1 MRVLVAGAHGKI
13 ARLLTRHLSADGH
26 EVVGLVRDPGQ
37 VPDLESDG
45 ARGVV
50 VDLERA
56 GADDVAAV
64 AQGCDAVVFA
74 AGAGPGSGAARKD
87 TVDRGA
93 AVLLADGAE
102 AAGVRPYV
110 LVSSTGVGAMQDG
123 ALPDDVGDVFLAYLQ
138 AKAAAED
145 DVLAR
150 PGLAAVAVR
159 PGSLTDEA
167 ATGRLHLTTGDVD
180 GSVPRA
186 DVAAL
191 CAALLGRLVDGEVVA
206 PAVVGVVAGDD
217 DLGTALEGILSRT

>member
-1 MRVLVAGAHGKI
+1 MRVLVAGAHGAV
-13 ARLLTRHLSADGH
+13 ARLLTRRLTGDGH

-37 VPDLESDG
+37 LADLASDG

-64 AQGCDAVVFA
+64 VQGCDAVVFA

-93 AVLLADGAE
+93 AVLLADAAE

-110 LVSSTGVGAMQDG
+110 LVSSTGVGALKDG
-123 ALPDDVGDVFLAYLQ
+123 ALPEDVGDVFLAYLQ

-145 DVLAR
+145 DVLGR
-150 PGLAAVAVR
+150 DGLAAVAVR

-167 ATGRLHLTTGDVD
+167 ATGRVHLTTGDVD

-186 DVAAL
+186 DVAAV
-191 CAALLGRLVDGEVVA
+191 CAVVLDRLVAGRVA
-206 PAVVGVVAGDD
+206 TPAVVGVVAGDD
-217 DLGTALEGILSRT
+217 DVGAALDGALTRR